1 MFIGMSHTRFVSYLL
16 SRFNKQADT
25 ENVFINGYQTS
36 IIILNKMYTF
46 DRDSGTV
53 VGAVDVD
60 ACVVDVGGGVDDAA
74 AETDESIP
82 GGLFRISQ

>member
-1 MFIGMSHTRFVSYLL
+1 MH
-16 SRFNKQADT
+16 
-25 ENVFINGYQTS
+25 
-36 IIILNKMYTF
+36 TF

-82 GGLFRISQ
+82 GGLFRISQWPCLSTASWTLDGDSWSIDWLNDLYKIDGLISQLVDNLIYG